1 MKRIAIALGAALC
14 LLALAPSVTAGHTV
28 IVDDDGVECPGAL
41 PTIQSAVAAAD
52 PGTTIYVCAGTYTG
66 SVPISGAAK
75 NGLRLIAK
83 HKPEAVILDGGGTT
97 TEDGFSLQNV
107 SGVLIEGFTVRRFR
121 ENILLDA
128 TRESVVRKNVTHSA
142 HHDGLLLR
150 NGSSANLLEQNESFD
165 NVSPNGCG
173 LSLLSGSSDN
183 LVIKNEI
190 HGNVFRGIQ
199 LVGAG
204 PRNHLKDNLVRSN
217 GVANAV
223 FVAPWPG
230 TGVVN
235 TNTPGTLVDDNVIR
249 HNAGHGVLVA
259 GAGSTNVKVRD
270 NLVSLNGSG
279 NDHDGIRLEDV
290 GLGSNNI
297 VVNNRSE
304 RNRHDGV
311 HLWNA
316 HSTVV
321 ADNVLYDNGTGGANN
336 GCGIDIENGS
346 SNNTIRNNDL
356 EQHDRAGIR
365 LRRFP
370 TATALPPTMNSVVEN
385 DLRDNIGTIPGA
397 GNGIVLQDADFNTVV
412 SNDSKKNSNDGLR
425 ADVNSAGNVFRL
437 NDMVEN
443 NAHDCHDD
451 SGAPPP
457 APGPANVWI
466 ENDGKTQNR
475 EGLCKDAAV
484 TGSPT
489 HP

>member
-1 MKRIAIALGAALC
+1 MKRIAIALGVALC
-14 LLALAPSVTAGHTV
+14 LLALASPVTAGHTLV
-28 IVDDDGVECPGAL
+28 VDDDGVQCPGAL

-83 HKPEAVILDGGGTT
+83 HKPEEVILDGGGTT

-128 TRESVVRKNVTHSA
+128 TTSSVVRKNVTHSA

-150 NGSSANLLEQNESFD
+150 NDSNANLLEQNESFG

-183 LVIKNEI
+183 LVIKNEF
-190 HGNVFRGIQ
+190 HGNVFRGVQ

-204 PRNHLKDNLVRSN
+204 PRNYLKDNLVRMN
-217 GVANAV
+217 GVANTG
-223 FVAPWPG
+223 FFAPWPG
-230 TGVVN
+230 SGIVN
-235 TNTPGTLVDDNVIR
+235 TNTQGSLVDDNVIR

-259 GAGSTNVKVRD
+259 GSTDVMVRD

-290 GLGSNNI
+290 GLGSNNT

-321 ADNVLYDNGTGGANN
+321 ADNVLYDNGTPGANN

-346 SNNTIRNNDL
+346 TNNTIRNNDVD
-356 EQHDRAGIR
+356 QHDRAGIR

-370 TATALPPTMNSVVEN
+370 TATALPPTMNIVVEN
-385 DLRDNIGTIPGA
+385 DLRDNIGTVAGA
-397 GNGIVLQDADFNTVV
+397 GNGIVLQDADFNAVV

-425 ADVNSAGNVFRL
+425 VDANSAGNVFRL

-443 NAHDCHDD
+443 TAHDCHDD

-475 EGLCKDAAV
+475 GGLCKDARV